1 VIFWLPGFIAEISA
15 AGFYKPTPYW
25 DVLFVYQ
32 NGFVWTEP
40 CFLIYV
46 HPEDGF
52 AKCKGNK
59 AQVIAVF
66 LQTQIKARS
75 VSIGW
80 FFEYRCFLQIFLC
93 NPIHFKKGS
102 WLSAQRQIGGGPS
115 RPELFMSS
123 TLVRYNHGTGPQ
135 VVCWF
140 RSKEAALN
148 REVQEYGGWIGW
160 CRGDD
165 ILIILSQWSLTLM
178 GHQVH
183 PWLTS
188 KAFISQGFI
197 SEARAWTWG
206 WGRPQGEQTRLARTR
221 CC

>member
-1 VIFWLPGFIAEISA
+1 MAIFNSYVKLPEGKLVIFWLPEFIAEISA

-32 NGFVWTEP
+32 NGFVWTEL

-59 AQVIAVF
+59 ARVIAVF
-66 LQTQIKARS
+66 WQTQIKARS

-80 FFEYRCFLQIFLC
+80 FLEYRCFLHIFLC

-123 TLVRYNHGTGPQ
+123 TLNPATLFSYDTITAQGRRLSADLGAKKLHSTGCPGI
-135 VVCWF
+135 WWLDWLMS
-140 RSKEAALN
+140 RWRHRHL
-148 REVQEYGGWIGW
+148 G
-160 CRGDD
+160 
-165 ILIILSQWSLTLM
+165 SQWSLTLM

-197 SEARAWTWG
+197 SE
-206 WGRPQGEQTRLARTR
+206 P
-221 CC
+221 